1 MMLQPTNFAFD
12 QLCGL
17 KIFFF
22 FKIWSKMTTHF
33 YVTKGPFSNYTSDI
47 ILKTYLYFT
56 IHNKFHFTSL
66 IKCNKMYVSNNVV
79 TPYHHPPHCHVMEG
93 RSCLKV
99 TVRPETI
106 ALTSTLT
113 GTPWRP
119 QILEAGVYASRPA
132 WTRGRFV
139 MNTGETSGVWFL
151 LIIHHSWLHNQ
162 PQHSRS
168 RYTSSSNTVPCE

>member
-1 MMLQPTNFAFD
+1 
-12 QLCGL
+12 
-17 KIFFF
+17 
-22 FKIWSKMTTHF
+22 MTAHF
-33 YVTKGPFSNYTSDI
+33 YVTKGPFSNYTPDI

-93 RSCLKV
+93 QSCLKV

-113 GTPWRP
+113 GTP
-119 QILEAGVYASRPA
+119 
-132 WTRGRFV
+132 
-139 MNTGETSGVWFL
+139 
-151 LIIHHSWLHNQ
+151 
-162 PQHSRS
+162 
-168 RYTSSSNTVPCE
+168 